1 MGEDK
6 TDIRRSPPRKNE
18 LDGGERGTFPLMNRL
33 NILVH
38 CHTWQMLRPRSGGAN
53 SKTKRSIHYT
63 SKGKE

>member
-6 TDIRRSPPRKNE
+6 TDIRRSPPRKSE
-18 LDGGERGTFPLMNRL
+18 LDGGELGTFHLIDRL

-38 CHTWQMLRPRSGGAN
+38 CQTWQMLRPRSGGVN
-53 SKTKRSIHYT
+53 SNTKRSIHNT